1 MTTFEYTDED
11 LITPEGNNN
20 LNSYAMFFQRMLY
33 KEVIFPSELVRPLD
47 TWYGKQLYGV
57 VDQKQNSIV
66 ADTSNL
72 VPIPSAVNP
81 NLVALNFVV
90 EAFEAFAAHMRKA
103 LIIGVAKKDGSPLLT
118 SMRAQKAYVDPSNL
132 YNQYLQQIYQGFITS
147 RSVEKLNAISSFEE
161 YLPQMLRYLRSIATT
176 VPVTKSAFMVSGLCS
191 VVNSGLTICIDN
203 GRAGDDAY
211 KYQTFIDDPN
221 FDFYLRAAKKFG
233 LSVNKNM
240 PWMLTADLFSD
251 AILEF
256 LKGYI
261 LPDGS
266 LINRDNFFDT
276 YYKPT
281 YTEDLAII
289 KDLIIQVY
297 KNLVAENPIYET
309 TSAGCPPQARY
320 RARLLPKAQDL
331 LTDKQLLHLY
341 LDLRN
346 NETDNNLPPT
356 SRTRREIRDVY
367 NVQPDKSLTKL
378 QNGAEYVNVLYR
390 DYIYDSSYLLTLDV
404 LTRFGLDNQS
414 RSGNMS
420 TAGAIT
426 QQLY

>member
-57 VDQKQNSIV
+57 VDQTQNSII

-72 VPIPSAVNP
+72 VPIPSAGNP

-103 LIIGVAKKDGSPLLT
+103 LIIGVARREGSSLLT
-118 SMRAQKAYVDPSNL
+118 DMKAQKAYVDPSNL
-132 YNQYLQQIYQGFITS
+132 YNQYLQQIYQGFVTS
-147 RSVEKLNAISSFEE
+147 RSVSQLNAISSFET
-161 YLPQMLRYLRSIATT
+161 YLPQMLQYLRSIATT

-261 LPDGS
+261 LPNGS
-266 LINRDNFFDT
+266 LVNKTNFFET

-281 YTEDLAII
+281 YTEDLTII
-289 KDLIIQVY
+289 KNLILQVY
-297 KNLVAENPIYET
+297 KNFVKENPIYET
-309 TSAGCPPQARY
+309 AAPGCPP
-320 RARLLPKAQDL
+320 
-331 LTDKQLLHLY
+331 
-341 LDLRN
+341 
-346 NETDNNLPPT
+346 PP
-356 SRTRREIRDVY
+356 
-367 NVQPDKSLTKL
+367 P
-378 QNGAEYVNVLYR
+378 
-390 DYIYDSSYLLTLDV
+390 
-404 LTRFGLDNQS
+404 
-414 RSGNMS
+414 
-420 TAGAIT
+420 
-426 QQLY
+426 

>member
-57 VDQKQNSIV
+57 VDQTQNSII

-103 LIIGVAKKDGSPLLT
+103 LIIGVARREGSSLLT
-118 SMRAQKAYVDPSNL
+118 DMKAQKAYVDPSNL
-132 YNQYLQQIYQGFITS
+132 YNQYLQQIYQGFVTS
-147 RSVEKLNAISSFEE
+147 RSVSQLNAISSFET
-161 YLPQMLRYLRSIATT
+161 YLPQMLHYLRSIATT

-261 LPDGS
+261 LPNGS
-266 LINRDNFFDT
+266 LVNKTNFFET

-281 YTEDLAII
+281 YTEDLTII
-289 KDLIIQVY
+289 KNLILQVY
-297 KNLVAENPIYET
+297 NNFVKENPIYET
-309 TSAGCPPQARY
+309 AAPGCPTQPRY
-320 RARLLPKAQDL
+320 RAFLPPTAPDL

-356 SRTRREIRDVY
+356 SRTLREIRDVY

-390 DYIYDSSYLLTLDV
+390 DYIYDSSYLLTLNV

-414 RSGNMS
+414 RSGTMS